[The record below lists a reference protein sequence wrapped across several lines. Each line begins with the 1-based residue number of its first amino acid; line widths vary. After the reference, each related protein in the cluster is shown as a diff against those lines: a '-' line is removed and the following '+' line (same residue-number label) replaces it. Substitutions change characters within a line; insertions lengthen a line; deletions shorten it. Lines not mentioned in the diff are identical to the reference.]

1 MKYSFGNSTLG
12 QSLLTLLNL
21 HFMAPRKNRY
31 SIALKRAG
39 YALFSYSDIL
49 VNDYVNMSERATLAL
64 VPASRKWGEHCSDF
78 HHAIRIPLNQQPD
91 CGFHKIALVV
101 AYNPE
106 VDASEYYFQI
116 KTVSGVKWVTVAS
129 HEQRREML
137 EMISRFCDPLKGR
150 IYRLNAAKDLNE
162 AILNTKRKQT

>member
-12 QSLLTLLNL
+12 QSLLTLFNL
-21 HFMAPRKNRY
+21 HFMVPRKDKF

-49 VNDYVNMSERATLAL
+49 VNDYVNMSERATMTL
-64 VPASRKWGEHCSDF
+64 VPASGKWGRKCGDF
-78 HHAIRIPLNQQPD
+78 HHAIRIPLNQSPD

-101 AYNPE
+101 AHNTYS
-106 VDASEYYFQI
+106 DTSEYYFQI
-116 KTVSGVKWVTVAS
+116 KAVSGVEWVTVAS

-150 IYRLNAAKDLNE
+150 IYRLNAAKDVNE